1 MNRTRPHAYPKI
13 PALLATLALLLTG
26 GCATV
31 PGPVDS
37 RNDLTV
43 EVWTDNEIA
52 EHSIGET
59 LQLYVRVNHDA
70 QVVVFNTDAR
80 NRTTVLF
87 PNESATQNRL
97 TGGQTVRLPG
107 PDATYRL
114 RVGPPAGRNRI
125 RVMATTSEH
134 PILDPAALTRS
145 TGPFPEYS
153 QSTDS
158 VARRIQVV
166 ATEQPGVRWAMQDYV
181 FRVIP

>member
-1 MNRTRPHAYPKI
+1 MNRKRLQAYPRFL
-13 PALLATLALLLTG
+13 ALLATLAMLLTG

-31 PGPVDS
+31 PAPPDS

-43 EVWTDNEIA
+43 EVWSDRENA
-52 EHSIGET
+52 EYSIGET
-59 LQLYVRVNHDA
+59 LQLYLRVNQNA
-70 QVVVFNTDAR
+70 QVVVFNIDAR
-80 NRTTVLF
+80 DRTTVLF

-97 TGGQTVRLPG
+97 AGGQTVQLPG

-134 PILDPAALTRS
+134 PILDPGALSRG